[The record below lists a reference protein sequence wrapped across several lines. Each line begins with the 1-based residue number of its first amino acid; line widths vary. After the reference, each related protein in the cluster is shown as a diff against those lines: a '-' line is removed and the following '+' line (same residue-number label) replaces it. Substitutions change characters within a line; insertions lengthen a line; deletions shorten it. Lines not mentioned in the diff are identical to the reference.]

1 MAGRIG
7 RRFDVILAEELLV
20 QRIPHT
26 EIAARLGVSLTTIR
40 HFSSSLVAQNA
51 DDISSRLRA
60 KEDCEAYAAA
70 LAVFHPEKM
79 TGGR

>member
-7 RRFDVILAEELLV
+7 RRFDVVLAEELLE

-26 EIAARLGVSLTTIR
+26 VIAVRLGVSVTTIR
-40 HFSSSLVAQNA
+40 HFSSSLTPQNA
-51 DDISSRLRA
+51 DGINSRIRA
-60 KEDCEAYAAA
+60 KEDCEAFAAA